1 MLSLRTHKAQETHT
15 NSVSEQ
21 NAPQFVAP
29 IVGHVLL
36 LFMYRLVFS
45 VDMVA
50 DFVVK
55 NIGVMYRRKG
65 ALRHHEDSA
74 PQMLST

>member
-1 MLSLRTHKAQETHT
+1 
-15 NSVSEQ
+15 
-21 NAPQFVAP
+21 
-29 IVGHVLL
+29 
-36 LFMYRLVFS
+36 VFS
-45 VDMVA
+45 VDMVT

-65 ALRHHEDSA
+65 VLRHHEDSA